1 MKNLMR
7 TCYTD
12 RLSHKL
18 LPIDSKIMEQT
29 KQIKA
34 IFGLLEKKQDDNSLS
49 LLKSKNGKIKSIYI
63 FLKLRYLFI
72 YLVPSDDKF
81 QILEGILQN
90 HLCQRQH
97 HQHL

>member
-1 MKNLMR
+1 MPNLMKM
-7 TCYTD
+7 CYTD

-34 IFGLLEKKQDDNSLS
+34 IFGLLEKKQDDNSLP
-49 LLKSKNGKIKSIYI
+49 LLESKNGEIKSVYI

-72 YLVPSDDKF
+72 YLVLSDDSF

-90 HLCQRQH
+90 QLCQRQQ